1 MESGV
6 AWNSKV
12 GHHWRGNNPM
22 SPVTSLAEFR
32 DGLEVYL
39 KNKMMGPAAGVTE
52 VLPRE
57 GSSAPSYEYVTGT
70 LYPQSRLND
79 DVEAAAAAPGEDWD
93 SNSKRGSADEDRFDD
108 TRNSANSYR
117 QSSCGITFTVDSS
130 TATILLKVS
139 AAHYVPSPV
148 PEDAPPSPTREW
160 TRVPISFE
168 HLLSSFEHGKLKE
181 VARFQKNQTNP
192 NDALVLK
199 VLARAPGED
208 GSVMITASIVNLNTM
223 GNSSEQIQTSS
234 SSYFQVNI
242 EATCETGSF
251 VARKFKR
258 LDGMDY
264 DKVSA
269 YLLYS
274 HAPEFA
280 IGHGCAASWAPS
292 SGIPRAIRTDFM
304 PSFDVLPMIDGA
316 ERHAGM
322 PTLFVHEFAFPDVLS
337 EADLVSKLKSLC
349 DGFESWINTTRD
361 TKLPSVGGE
370 FRDVAERQLKECH
383 TVLSRMRAGVN
394 ALAVSKEAMTA
405 FRHANEAMLDVMFK
419 SKCLKDEPNAVFP
432 ARSADYAECKWR
444 PFQMAFVLISL
455 TSLVDEKHE
464 DRDICDLLWFP
475 TGGGKTEAYLLLS
488 SFEFFIRRLKAKPS
502 GNSGGGVAVFMRYTL
517 RLLTLDQFTRAAR
530 MVVCCELTR
539 KRHDVYSGTEPISLG
554 LWLGKKSTPND
565 YESAVT
571 ELGSLKANSGHLN
584 SEVGSPCK
592 MAFCPCCN
600 SKVTPQDYQANS
612 DTKNIELVCPSDVC
626 AMSKAESRVGLYV
639 IDEAI
644 YKARPTFLVGTID
657 KFALLTHKE
666 AVGNIFSTDGRHGA
680 PDMIIQDELHLITGP
695 LGTVASLYEAAI
707 DRLCTRNGV
716 RPKIIA
722 STATI
727 RNAEKQ
733 VLSLFDRKY
742 CQFPQPFIDA
752 RDSYFAVESVE
763 PTKAR
768 RYVGTFCS
776 GNSVQKA
783 LIQSSASLLQGA
795 MQLEASDSIK
805 DPYWSLVGYFSTL
818 RELGGAHVKFNEDV
832 LEYVK
837 SLGAPNGRHHGVG
850 PRQFSEPKELA
861 SRVPET
867 ELNSTRDALSNK
879 KGHPECV
886 DVVLCS
892 NMISVGL
899 DISRLSL
906 MIMQGQP
913 KTTAEYI
920 QASSRVGRS
929 SPGLVLV
936 AYNPS
941 RSRDRS
947 FYEHFTRYH
956 ASFYAEVEAT
966 TVTPGASRARD
977 RALHAAFIILM
988 RHLPGGLPRD
998 SDAAAFRADLALVNE
1013 VSEYLLNRFSKGD
1026 PSERESIREQLLSI
1040 VHRWD
1045 EMSRIL
1051 EPRLCYSPSSFTQSR
1066 PLLIPFNP
1074 DDDENG
1080 LGFET
1085 AYQMRNVEGQA
1096 GAFITR

>member
-1 MESGV
+1 M
-6 AWNSKV
+6 
-12 GHHWRGNNPM
+12 P
-22 SPVTSLAEFR
+22 PVTSLAEFR

-39 KNKMMGPAAGVTE
+39 KNKMLGPAAGDTE

-57 GSSAPSYEYVTGT
+57 GSAAPSYEYVTGT
-70 LYPQSRLND
+70 LYPQSRLKD
-79 DVEAAAAAPGEDWD
+79 DGEAAAAAPGEDWD
-93 SNSKRGSADEDRFDD
+93 PNSRRGSPDENRFDD

-130 TATILLKVS
+130 NASILLKVS
-139 AAHYVPSPV
+139 AAYYVPSPV
-148 PEDAPPSPTREW
+148 PEGAPPSPSREW
-160 TRVPISFE
+160 TRVPFSFE

-181 VARFQKNQTNP
+181 VARFPKNQANP

-199 VLARAPGED
+199 VLARVPGED
-208 GSVMITASIVNLNTM
+208 GSVMITASIVNMNTM

-264 DKVSA
+264 DKISA

-274 HAPEFA
+274 HAPEYA

-292 SGIPRAIRTDFM
+292 SGMPRVIRTDFM

-322 PTLFVHEFAFPDVLS
+322 PPLFVHEFAFPDVLS
-337 EADLVSKLKSLC
+337 EADLVAKLKSLC
-349 DGFESWINTTRD
+349 DGFESWINKTRD
-361 TKLPSVGGE
+361 TKLPSVGAE
-370 FRDVAERQLKECH
+370 FRDTAERQLKECN
-383 TVLSRMRAGVN
+383 TVLSRMRVGVD

-419 SKCLKDEPNAVFP
+419 SKCLKDYPDAVFP
-432 ARSADYAECKWR
+432 LRSANYAECKWR

-488 SFEFFIRRLKAKPS
+488 SFEFFIRRLKAKTS
-502 GNSGGGVAVFMRYTL
+502 GASGGGVAVIMRYTL

-539 KRHDVYSGTEPISLG
+539 KKHKVYSGSEPISLG
-554 LWLGKKSTPND
+554 LWLGEKSTPNNYD
-565 YESAVT
+565 SAIT
-571 ELGSLKANSGHLN
+571 ELESLRANPGHLN

-592 MAFCPCCN
+592 LAFCPCCN
-600 SKVTPQDYQANS
+600 SKVTPLDYKPNP
-612 DTKNIELVCPSDVC
+612 DTKNIELVCPSDSCV
-626 AMSKAESRVGLYV
+626 MNKAESRVGLYV

-644 YKARPTFLVGTID
+644 YKMRPTFLIGTID

-666 AVGNIFSTDGRHGA
+666 VVGNIFSTDSRFGP

-695 LGTVASLYEAAI
+695 LGTVASIYEAAI

-742 CQFPQPFIDA
+742 SQFPQPFIDA
-752 RDSYFAVESVE
+752 RDSYFAVESTDV
-763 PTKAR
+763 TKAR
-768 RYVGTFCS
+768 RYVGTFCA

-795 MQLEASDSIK
+795 MELEASDTIK

-832 LEYVK
+832 VEYVK
-837 SLGAPNGRHHGVG
+837 SLGNPNGRHHGVG

-861 SRVPET
+861 SRVPES
-867 ELNSTRDALSNK
+867 ELNSTRNALSIKIGNTD
-879 KGHPECV
+879 CI

-906 MIMQGQP
+906 MIIQGQP

-947 FYEHFTRYH
+947 FYEHFTRFH

-988 RHLPGGLPRD
+988 RHLPGGLPSD
-998 SDAAAFRADLALVNE
+998 SDAAAFRTDLVLVNE
-1013 VSEYLLNRFSKGD
+1013 VSKYLLNRFSIAD
-1026 PSERESIREQLLSI
+1026 PSERESIREQLASI
-1040 VHRWD
+1040 VRRWD
-1045 EMSRIL
+1045 DMSKIV
-1051 EPRLCYSPSSFTQSR
+1051 EPRLCYSKSAYTRIR
-1066 PLLIPFNP
+1066 PLLVSFNP
-1074 DDDENG
+1074 GDDEFG
-1080 LGFET
+1080 AGFET

-1096 GAFITR
+1096 AAFITR